1 MRNRKD
7 QQHRPRPNF
16 IYMCV
21 IYVFQYLANTLQR
34 RRIYLYSLSHSS
46 MFTQLGFV
54 AKNTDMTES
63 PSRQS
68 PGLVKENRQCKTVRE
83 TGECQQ
89 RCAEK
94 SGKGHC
100 RFTLVL
106 MKYSHSTCNT
116 FSFFLNQ
123 KSC

>member
-21 IYVFQYLANTLQR
+21 IYVFQYLANTLQ

-68 PGLVKENRQCKTVRE
+68 PGLVKETDNAKQ
-83 TGECQQ
+83 
-89 RCAEK
+89 
-94 SGKGHC
+94 
-100 RFTLVL
+100 
-106 MKYSHSTCNT
+106 
-116 FSFFLNQ
+116 
-123 KSC
+123 